1 MKDMCL
7 TPVDFTKKLIN
18 YCISSFASFSV
29 KVTNVVSGEFLVM
42 VIQSSKSW
50 AIPFGWNLIVSIKA
64 PVSGSDQLLYK
75 AMKNVSVC
83 ITVLNKRLAVEKMD
97 IKVCFAMSVH

>member
-64 PVSGSDQLLYK
+64 PVSGSDQLLYLRHSGER
-75 AMKNVSVC
+75 SV
-83 ITVLNKRLAVEKMD
+83 TSYTFAKYLDLNLT
-97 IKVCFAMSVH
+97 